1 MKDLL
6 HAVAQLV
13 HLMVQSLV
21 VFDQRTV
28 LVFAI
33 EQRLV
38 EQLDFALVLLVLQF
52 CLCLNTHTLGKQFT
66 YLERVHKRYVTRVDI
81 LLVECS

>member
-1 MKDLL
+1 MKYLL
-6 HAVAQLV
+6 YAVAQLV
-13 HLMVQSLV
+13 HFMVQSLV

-33 EQRLV
+33 EQRLA

-52 CLCLNTHTLGKQFT
+52 CMCLDTHSLGKQFA
-66 YLERVHKRYVTRVDI
+66 YLERVYKWYVTLVDV

>member
-52 CLCLNTHTLGKQFT
+52 CLCLNTLGKQFT